1 MMASAIEVF
10 RQGMD
15 ARSEEYSELL
25 PKHVDVGKFKKTAV
39 TAVVR
44 NPALLQADQKSLFFA
59 IREAAALGLDIGGIQ
74 GEGYLIVR
82 HGKGGKQVQFQPGYR
97 GLIKLA
103 RNSGEIS
110 TIDAGIIYENDYV
123 DYQRGT
129 DPKFSVTPNWK
140 DPGEPVGAFA
150 CAVMKDGG
158 YQFKVMSKAEV
169 ERIRKRSGSPDRGPW
184 ATDWE
189 AMATKTAIRQLVKLL
204 PFSSSDERTA
214 KAIDLEEDEYEAQEP
229 QDVTPQAKALP
240 KPEPK
245 KRAPKPKKV
254 EKAAEALDQLAEEV
268 EEQPEPPK
276 DDTPPPAGPD
286 DYDPET
292 GEVLDGEVMDDGD
305 DIPFDVDDDGEE
317 EFN

>member
-1 MMASAIEVF
+1 MANAVEVF
-10 RQGMD
+10 RQGME
-15 ARSEEYSELL
+15 ARESEYRELL
-25 PKHVDVGKFKKTAV
+25 PEQVNVRKFTKTAV

-44 NPALLQADQKSLFFA
+44 NPGLLQADQKSLFFA

-82 HGKGGKQVQFQPGYR
+82 NSRNGKQVQFQPGYR

-110 TIDAGIIYENDYV
+110 TIDAGIIYENDHV
-123 DYQRGT
+123 LYQRGT
-129 DPKFSVTPNWK
+129 EPKFSVTPNWK

-169 ERIRKRSGSPDRGPW
+169 EKIRKRSGSPDRGPW

-204 PFSSSDERTA
+204 PFSASDERTA
-214 KAIDLEEDEYEAQEP
+214 KAIDLEEDEYETQPEK
-229 QDVTPQAKALP
+229 DVTPEKKALP
-240 KPEPK
+240 APAK
-245 KRAPKPKKV
+245 KTRKKKV
-254 EKAAEALDQLAEEV
+254 EDVKSELDALADEV
-268 EEQPEPPK
+268 EAQ
-276 DDTPPPAGPD
+276 DVPPPEEDATQDDAPPANET
-286 DYDPET
+286 DYDPDT
-292 GEVLDGEVMDDGD
+292 GEILDGEVMGD
-305 DIPFDVDDDGEE
+305 ADEIPFDLQEE
-317 EFN
+317 DQT